1 MLPPPQKSSHM
12 RYRSG
17 TLCRF
22 SVLYV
27 SACTQYICN
36 KKAMNEILNYIMVFL
51 FGGGL
56 VGTTAFVTIKY
67 TKKRA
72 EADAM
77 KAMQDVYQ
85 EMITD
90 QRSYIN
96 SLKQDKEDSEARWEN
111 KVETLSKRI
120 ETMDL
125 KINENNRLITELK
138 TMKCTDLICQNR
150 KQ

>member
-1 MLPPPQKSSHM
+1 
-12 RYRSG
+12 
-17 TLCRF
+17 
-22 SVLYV
+22 
-27 SACTQYICN
+27 
-36 KKAMNEILNYIMVFL
+36 MNEILNYILVFL

-56 VGTTAFVTIKY
+56 VGTATAFVTIKY

-90 QRSYIN
+90 QRTYIQ
-96 SLKQDKEDSEARWEN
+96 SIKKDKEDSENRWVS
-111 KVETLSKRI
+111 KVESLEKRI
-120 ETMDL
+120 GTMEN

>member
-1 MLPPPQKSSHM
+1 MDII
-12 RYRSG
+12 RADNG
-17 TLCRF
+17 
-22 SVLYV
+22 
-27 SACTQYICN
+27 QYSQ
-36 KKAMNEILNYIMVFL
+36 LDGYIIVFL
-51 FGGGL
+51 VMGKSVQCIDKQSEGDSVGYGTELIEFP
-56 VGTTAFVTIKY
+56 VGTFFFSRQVLAS
-67 TKKRA
+67 
-72 EADAM
+72 
-77 KAMQDVYQ
+77 QYQ
-85 EMITD
+85 GCKPQRDIDGKQPMPREEMITD